1 MEGGRGARSS
11 ARSPPVRR
19 PPCLPSFPRPLTCR
33 RLAPPPAA
41 TGLSSSAPRVAA
53 LPAWSFS
60 PGPPP
65 PQEPPDPPPLLSGDD
80 AATMLL
86 SPPQTPTGGSR
97 ARPERRRWP
106 GRRAGAQRARSRC
119 CGLGAPAG
127 GGSRRAA
134 TGRARRP
141 AASAASARAP
151 ACVRACVRACLPAC
165 LGPAAGRQGVCV
177 RERGPARGTPL
188 GRQRGEG

>member
-19 PPCLPSFPRPLTCR
+19 PPCLPSLPRPLTCR
-33 RLAPPPAA
+33 RLAPPTAA
-41 TGLSSSAPRVAA
+41 TGRPSSAPRVAA

-60 PGPPP
+60 PRPPP

-97 ARPERRRWP
+97 ARPERRRWR

-127 GGSRRAA
+127 GGRR
-134 TGRARRP
+134 GP
-141 AASAASARAP
+141 ACCDRESAALGRLRRLGP
-151 ACVRACVRACLPAC
+151 GTCLPAC
-165 LGPAAGRQGVCV
+165 LPGPRGGEAEGVREAEGASPGDPASQAAG
-177 RERGPARGTPL
+177 
-188 GRQRGEG
+188 